1 MKGDHMS
8 KATARHIFV
17 LTLEECELLKNQ
29 IEAGA
34 DFARCAIKYSI
45 CPTGVNGGE
54 LGELKPGQLIKELDT
69 LVFNGAVGKVL
80 GPIESQFGYHLVEV
94 TSRS

>member
-1 MKGDHMS
+1 MS

-17 LTLEECELLKNQ
+17 LTLEECELLKNK

-45 CPTGVNGGE
+45 CPTGVNGGK
-54 LGELKPGQLIKELDT
+54 LGEIKPGQLIKELDE
-69 LVFNGAVGKVL
+69 LVFKEAVGKVL
-80 GPIESQFGYHLVEV
+80 GPVETKFGYHLVEI